1 MNVRRVVTGHD
12 ASGKSVFVSDEAVEP
27 ARPVMMPAAEF
38 HLLWGGDKTPQFPD
52 DGSMPEWHTYFPPI
66 GGFRFGMFTVPPG
79 IAGVPEEGSVNVEEA
94 LADVEAKLPG
104 LIGYVDR
111 SDPGMH
117 TTDTIDFEVVLEGTA
132 VLELDDGA
140 EVTLHPG
147 DTVVQNGTRHRWKN
161 PGDTPAR
168 LALFICGASHANVPG
183 T

>member
-27 ARPVMMPAAEF
+27 ARPVSMPAAEF

-52 DGSMPEWHTYFPPI
+52 DGSMPDWHTYFPPI

-79 IAGVPEEGSVNVEEA
+79 IVGEPGQASVSAEEA
-94 LADVEAKLPG
+94 MADIEAKLPG
-104 LIGYVDR
+104 LMSYVDP

-117 TTDTIDFEVVLEGTA
+117 TTDTIDFEVVLEGTV

-140 EVTLHPG
+140 KVTLHPG
-147 DTVVQNGTRHRWKN
+147 DTVVQNGTRHRWTN
-161 PGDTPAR
+161 PGDTPAK
-168 LALFICGASHANVPG
+168 LALFICGASHAKVPPS
-183 T
+183 

>member
-12 ASGKSVFVSDEAVEP
+12 ASGKSVFVSDEAVG
-27 ARPVMMPAAEF
+27 PVVTTMMPQF
-38 HLLWGGDKTPQFPD
+38 QPYLLWGGDKTPQFPD
-52 DGSMPEWHTYFPPI
+52 DGTMPEWRTYFPPI
-66 GGFRFGMFTVPPG
+66 GGFRFGIFTVLPG
-79 IAGVPEEGSVNVEEA
+79 AEQPDGADAAA

-104 LIGYVDR
+104 LLRYMDT

-117 TTDTIDFEVVLEGTA
+117 TTDTIDFEVVLEGTI

-147 DTVVQNGTRHRWKN
+147 DTVVQNGTRHRWRN

-168 LALFICGASHANVPG
+168 LALFICGASHATVPPS
-183 T
+183 

>member
-12 ASGKSVFVSDEAVEP
+12 ASGKSVFVSDKAVEP